1 MLDSILRWRSKWR
14 RLAAHLEKT
23 GVRAPATVVDIAS
36 WGSDH
41 EYSSGEWD
49 PEDEIV
55 RQMPGE
61 KLAPSHT
68 GSWYV
73 RRTKLKIRPADEPE
87 FEMEGKIRYG
97 DWGLDIPEA
106 GAEITVVYDPND
118 HSKVMMA
125 PPTDIEEAVR
135 TAEALGDAKIGFTV
149 GGGGAKPGTGQPPSE
164 EQMAGYQQQ
173 MDQAQSMLEQA
184 QQFMSGG
191 REPDDDPEK
200 DGESGS
206 GAS

>member
-14 RLAAHLEKT
+14 KLAAHLEKN

-49 PEDEIV
+49 PEDELV

-68 GSWYV
+68 GVWYV
-73 RRTKLKIRPADEPE
+73 RKTKLKIRPADEPE

-97 DWGLDIPEA
+97 DHGLDVPKE
-106 GAEITVVYDPND
+106 GAEIDVIYDPND
-118 HSKVMMA
+118 HSKVMVA
-125 PPTDIEEAVR
+125 PPTDMEEALR
-135 TAEALGDAKIGFTV
+135 TADALGKAKIGFTV
-149 GGGGAKPGTGQPPSE
+149 GAGGAKPGGGQPPSD
-164 EQMAGYQQQ
+164 EQVAASQQQ
-173 MDQAQSMLEQA
+173 MDQAQSMLQQA
-184 QQFMSGG
+184 QQFMSGEVKPG
-191 REPDDDPEK
+191 EDPTRKKKSEDD
-200 DGESGS
+200 G
-206 GAS
+206 